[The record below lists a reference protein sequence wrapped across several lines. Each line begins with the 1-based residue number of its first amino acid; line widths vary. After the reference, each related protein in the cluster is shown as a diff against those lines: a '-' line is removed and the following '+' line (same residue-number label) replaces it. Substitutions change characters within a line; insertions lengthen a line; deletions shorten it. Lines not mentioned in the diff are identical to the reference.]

1 MENVNDI
8 KIIGML
14 GEVNN
19 KINDIGILLESM
31 QERMNKNF
39 RVLAE
44 TQVSVNDKLNEMSED
59 IKIIKFRTEVL
70 ESGVG
75 LNASKI
81 GELSNKGTI

>member
-1 MENVNDI
+1 MESGNDI

-19 KINDIGILLESM
+19 KINDIGILLENM

-39 RVLAE
+39 RALAE
-44 TQVSVNDKLNEMSED
+44 AQISVNDKMSEISDD
-59 IKIIKFRTEVL
+59 IKTIKFRTEVL

-75 LNASKI
+75 LNASRI
-81 GELSNKGTI
+81 GELTNKGTI